1 LLHFTGIVAFQNGF
15 LISLFQ
21 TGGLYYVEPENGV
34 NEAVIPLGELGLP
47 DGLELVKEEDGSYTL
62 YITEGSNEVSVYK
75 VEAGDPAPTVTLL
88 GLLESEYYDSAA
100 TSAVIGDKVYTANL
114 RADSVPFGIPNE
126 DNIELFNETF
136 SVVGVNRF
144 VNAAPDPDDS
154 DNEMPTDDSEDEMS
168 TAVVLTFG
176 ANYYLVSTILLAFLL

>member
-114 RADSVPFGIPNE
+114 RGDSVPFGIPNE

-154 DNEMPTDDSEDEMS
+154 EDEMS